1 MRSSMTALVTQ
12 VRLLIGDPSGLAP
25 VFTDDDLLMLLD
37 NNSTDVL
44 YEVLE
49 PQPTIQPGGAVFNLT
64 WRAAAGWWEASETFC
79 DAGYNSLTAAT
90 ANRQKGLW
98 TFDDHQ
104 SAVLISGSRYDVHG
118 AAADAL
124 DAWIAKVKLDFDF
137 SADGAD
143 YKRSQ
148 KLAGLVALRDGLR
161 SRSGAGGGGVVTAT
175 QVRTDVVWSL
185 A

>member
-1 MRSSMTALVTQ
+1 MSALVTQ

-64 WRAAAGWWEASETFC
+64 WRASAGWWEANETLY
-79 DAGYNSLTAAT
+79 DASYNVLTPAS
-90 ANRQKGLW
+90 ANRQKGVW
-98 TFDDHQ
+98 TFAAHQ
-104 SAVLISGSRYDVHG
+104 SAVLIKGCRYDVYA
-118 AAADAL
+118 AAADAADVWL
-124 DAWIAKVKLDFDF
+124 SMIKLDFDF

-148 KLAGLVALRDGLR
+148 KAQGLIALRDSLR
-161 SRSGAGGGGVVTAT
+161 ARSGNGGVVNAT
-175 QVRTDVVWSL
+175 QVRTDVAWIQ
-185 A
+185 

>member
-1 MRSSMTALVTQ
+1 MAALVAQ
-12 VRLLIGDPSGLAP
+12 VRLLIGDSAGGGA
-25 VFTDDDLLMLLD
+25 VFSDDDLLGILD

-44 YEVLE
+44 YEPLT
-49 PQPTIQPGGAVFNLT
+49 PLPTIQPGGATEWLT

-104 SAVLISGSRYDVHG
+104 SAVLIKGCRYDVYA
-118 AAADAL
+118 AAADAADVWL
-124 DAWIAKVKLDFDF
+124 SMIKLDFDF

-148 KLAGLVALRDGLR
+148 KAQGLIALRDSLR
-161 SRSGAGGGGVVTAT
+161 ARSGNGGVVNAT
-175 QVRTDVVWSL
+175 QVRTDVAWIQ
-185 A
+185 

>member
-1 MRSSMTALVTQ
+1 MDALVTQ

-44 YEVLE
+44 YEPLT
-49 PQPTIQPGGAVFNLT
+49 PLPTIQAGGAVFNLT
-64 WRAAAGWWEASETFC
+64 WRASVGWWEANETLL
-79 DAGYNSLTAAT
+79 DGSYNTLTAAT
-90 ANRQKGLW
+90 VNRQKGIW
-98 TFDDHQ
+98 TFAAHQ
-104 SAVLISGSRYDVHG
+104 NSVLICGSRYDVYG

-124 DAWIAKVKLDFDF
+124 DAWIAKIKLDYDF

-148 KLAGLVALRDGLR
+148 QMQGLIALRDGLR
-161 SRSGAGGGGVVTAT
+161 SRSGTGGVVTAT
-175 QVRTDVVWSL
+175 QVRTDVWTK
-185 A
+185 